1 MFAELAPASLSE
13 TMGSLTAA
21 EILATAERCPVTG
34 VPIVNEAHMK
44 IVRDT
49 RTKRSPAEM
58 EATVLGILSAQSTPP
73 VAPTPPIVAPPAKK
87 PKGMAVKLGDIDVAA
102 IQLHKRTG
110 GFFGP
115 SLDGALPILE
125 IGGGGAKLGYWPRF
139 GKVWGTD
146 DLDTTKVE
154 FSIRIEG
161 DELAQWLRLDEQ
173 MKAKFFELPE
183 NAGFTW
189 DSSCLR
195 THPEYGTSIK
205 LKAPMTGNASVLGF
219 AAEGD
224 KLVQGRGS
232 EFFEA
237 QNSGS
242 RYAGAQA
249 VAALGPVCTRTKG
262 GQKLAGMTAPT
273 CKRVSFVLR
282 GNDAVVEDEF
292 DWVIEE

>member
-1 MFAELAPASLSE
+1 MFAELAPASLSA

-34 VPIVNEAHMK
+34 VPIVSETHMK

-58 EATVLGILSAQSTPP
+58 AANALAMMNAHSTPP
-73 VAPTPPIVAPPAKK
+73 VAPAVAPPAKK
-87 PKGMAVKLGDIDVAA
+87 PKGTAVKLGDIDVAA

-154 FSIRIEG
+154 FSIKLEG
-161 DELAQWLRLDEQ
+161 EELAQWLRLDEQ

-219 AAEGD
+219 AAEGV

-242 RYAGAQA
+242 RYASAQA
-249 VAALGPVCTRTKG
+249 VAALGPVCTRIKG
-262 GQKLAGMTAPT
+262 SQKLAGMTAPT
-273 CKRVSFVLR
+273 CKRVIFVLR
-282 GNDAVVEDEF
+282 GNDTVVEDEF